1 MAKKHTMHH
10 QTKGNIEKRILNT
23 RAINATA
30 VEENRGI
37 HWKAVQQLGTNVKR
51 ARTKPKEDFAYIPA
65 CFGAIL
71 LRLLWK
77 WQVEGSRLSG
87 NEWFLACHFA
97 YFSILQVSDFTF
109 FLWICLSSFR

>member
-10 QTKGNIEKRILNT
+10 QTKANIEKRILNT

-71 LRLLWK
+71 LRLL
-77 WQVEGSRLSG
+77 
-87 NEWFLACHFA
+87 
-97 YFSILQVSDFTF
+97 
-109 FLWICLSSFR
+109 

>member
-1 MAKKHTMHH
+1 MHN

-30 VEENRGI
+30 VENRGI

-51 ARTKPKEDFAYIPA
+51 ARTKPKEDFAYILA

-71 LRLLWK
+71 LRLL
-77 WQVEGSRLSG
+77 
-87 NEWFLACHFA
+87 
-97 YFSILQVSDFTF
+97 
-109 FLWICLSSFR
+109 